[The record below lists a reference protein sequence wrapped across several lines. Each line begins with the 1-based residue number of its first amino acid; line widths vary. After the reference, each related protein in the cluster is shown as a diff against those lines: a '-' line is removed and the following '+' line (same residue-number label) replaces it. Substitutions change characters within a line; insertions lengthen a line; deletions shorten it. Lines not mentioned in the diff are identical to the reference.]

1 MVKEEPFDEAV
12 RARLRPILANIR
24 HLQITAANYLQG
36 VIDAKG
42 LVGYRADISSMKFV
56 KEDNDEQ

>member
-1 MVKEEPFDEAV
+1 MPEEPFDEAV
-12 RARLRPILANIR
+12 KARLKPILEKIR

-56 KEDNDEQ
+56 KEDTDER